1 MAGGLDGLN
10 VMASISSSGISG
22 PILQSTAWDAA
33 MLKAHAQ
40 ASNYDRALSLEQFK
54 HQKTT
59 RREMKG

>member
-1 MAGGLDGLN
+1 M
-10 VMASISSSGISG
+10 MASISSSGISG